1 MEASLW
7 SGPVILTLCL
17 SVLALIVS
25 VTALIWQVVS
35 WRRSGPQVRVSS
47 RVGVADTVP
56 FVSIEITNAGR
67 MATEVNQLGFQLSAL
82 DDRQHIVMFRDAL
95 GMLVALPLALPPGGT
110 VSKMFAAADV
120 LQVIRDSDFSA
131 TQARAYTVTGHGR
144 MEGEQFDLRRRVEG
158 LVESSQREG

>member
-95 GMLVALPLALPPGGT
+95 GMLVALPLGAFLLILLRQLHATYLASIQSTHGAQAHT
-110 VSKMFAAADV
+110 
-120 LQVIRDSDFSA
+120 DS
-131 TQARAYTVTGHGR
+131 TH
-144 MEGEQFDLRRRVEG
+144 
-158 LVESSQREG
+158 SQ